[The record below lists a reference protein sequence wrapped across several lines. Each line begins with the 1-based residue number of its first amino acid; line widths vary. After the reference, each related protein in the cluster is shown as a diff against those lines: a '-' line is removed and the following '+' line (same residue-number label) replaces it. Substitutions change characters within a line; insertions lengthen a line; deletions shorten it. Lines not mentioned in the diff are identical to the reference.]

1 MSEKERKIYQMVV
14 KRFLAV
20 FYPDYEF
27 QTIKVITLIED
38 ETFVSKGKTVKTE
51 GWKWLYQKPENR
63 TRQETAPEEKLPDNK
78 RETDSGEESEAEEA
92 AGNLPP
98 LRKGQAA
105 TATDCRILKK
115 QTTPPKPYTE
125 ATLLSAMENAGRFVE
140 DEELKEQLKESS
152 FGTPATRAG
161 IIERLL
167 KVGYIQRQGKTL
179 RPTEKGKT
187 LIRMVPKSLRSPETT
202 GRWERGLSKINR
214 GELQP
219 EIFMETIQRFVA
231 HLVQNAKRGRAGASV
246 K

>member
-1 MSEKERKIYQMVV
+1 M
-14 KRFLAV
+14 
-20 FYPDYEF
+20 
-27 QTIKVITLIED
+27 
-38 ETFVSKGKTVKTE
+38 
-51 GWKWLYQKPENR
+51 
-63 TRQETAPEEKLPDNK
+63 
-78 RETDSGEESEAEEA
+78 
-92 AGNLPP
+92 
-98 LRKGQAA
+98 
-105 TATDCRILKK
+105 KK

-202 GRWERGLSKINR
+202 GKWERGLSKINR
-214 GELQP
+214 GELKP
-219 EIFMETIQRFVA
+219 EIFMETIQKFVA
-231 HLVQNAKRGRAGASV
+231 HLVQNARRGRTGLQS